1 MFDVGVDLVA
11 AGFSQV
17 VTFAE
22 HAVEFVDEEGDGLVA
37 LVGLNGGV
45 HVGAVDFDVA
55 FGFEPVG
62 DGFVAVAFQLHADSH
77 DAILVTK
84 QSLGFLSHERFKGRS
99 EVEMNA

>member
-1 MFDVGVDLVA
+1 MLDLGVDLMTA
-11 AGFSQV
+11 SFTQV
-17 VTFAE
+17 MAFAE
-22 HAVEFVDEEGDGLVA
+22 HAVEFVDEKRDGFVA
-37 LVGLNGGV
+37 LIGLNDGV

-62 DGFVAVAFQLHADSH
+62 DGFGAVAFQLHADAD

-99 EVEMNA
+99 EIEMNA